1 MATTCAYHARMI
13 FSGCSRFHTAF
24 PYVRVHRTFGERTNE
39 IKPLPRPRR
48 GLLLLLLRQLAQ
60 QPTPMS
66 DTAMPHRGTSF
77 FFVCVE
83 GMEHTARERDS
94 GRTYFVTP
102 RFYKDPRNP
111 HQASRDGGPVSF
123 TTPPTQEQVRVWCA
137 AAVHRFLSHPIL
149 ITPPTP
155 LQLLGIAKLACHLTA
170 LYYPPPVQFV

>member
-1 MATTCAYHARMI
+1 MKGQLIIRWHTPMATTCAYHARMI

-39 IKPLPRPRR
+39 IKPLPR
-48 GLLLLLLRQLAQ
+48 
-60 QPTPMS
+60 
-66 DTAMPHRGTSF
+66 
-77 FFVCVE
+77 
-83 GMEHTARERDS
+83 HTARERDS

-149 ITPPTP
+149 
-155 LQLLGIAKLACHLTA
+155 
-170 LYYPPPVQFV
+170 